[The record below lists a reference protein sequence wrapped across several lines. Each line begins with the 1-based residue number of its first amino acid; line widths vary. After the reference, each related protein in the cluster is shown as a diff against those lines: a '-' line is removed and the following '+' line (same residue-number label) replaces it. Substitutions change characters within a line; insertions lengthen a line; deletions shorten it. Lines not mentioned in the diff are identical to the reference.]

1 MGSQINVMVRQQ
13 GEDRAVLQARVQAG
27 RRTFPSPTNL
37 YCRETQAGLQ
47 VFWL

>member
-13 GEDRAVLQARVQAG
+13 GEDRAMLQAG
-27 RRTFPSPTNL
+27 RRTFPSTTSP

-47 VFWL
+47 VFCL